1 MISQTDKASRI
12 FWEAV
17 VSAVPP
23 ERNIVK
29 YVSDKLLPYCLE
41 NKMIVFFSWSAC
53 SLCKDLSDESVGQA
67 RIILR
72 FGLLTSLLFI
82 FPGANRDK
90 EYVFRNNCLYV
101 TFSLY
106 TFEPVIRCWQSH
118 FSRSRAAQ
126 RHDSPS
132 SATTENSRSYSLL
145 MPMSGRT
152 SLTKWPRRSIGW
164 CERSMPRRPT

>member
-106 TFEPVIRCWQSH
+106 TFEPVIRYRYESTA
-118 FSRSRAAQ
+118 FDFAAG
-126 RHDSPS
+126 S
-132 SATTENSRSYSLL
+132 
-145 MPMSGRT
+145 RT
-152 SLTKWPRRSIGW
+152 SRDPGRRNGTTAQV
-164 CERSMPRRPT
+164 RRRRKIQDHTVY